1 MYRDTHPE
9 DFKGGGKIVELVEA
23 LGAAKRDRLEVY
35 LKKKLQISSPKS
47 VIRFLHSQG
56 FVYNNLENG
65 YVYASLR
72 EKPTTFSDVALELF
86 LSLSESETDGMDRS
100 KYPID
105 MQFYIGR
112 KIYHLIDFQ
121 EHGLEKLKYRYTMPK
136 ALTESEDVIPIIVS
150 VYTHQ
155 KNIISLRDNQELLP
169 AQPYIF
175 AKATVAGKCEIEL
188 IEHEAGEI

>member
-35 LKKKLQISSPKS
+35 LKKKLQISSTKS

-150 VYTHQ
+150 VNTHQ